1 MYKGYTKN
9 LLVTNTV
16 TCGVLLAGGD
26 FIQQKMEKFMGYSS
40 NYDLNRTGRMFTV
53 GLTQG
58 PPHHYWYLWLDKF
71 LPKTDLRTIIIKIL
85 ADQFFAAPFFAITF
99 FFGMGILEDKR
110 MSECWKEFVKKF
122 PAVYLVS
129 NIYFFALAHSLFVIR
144 IHLLTVR
151 LVYLATYPVH

>member
-1 MYKGYTKN
+1 MAVSSCLKKSYHYIFARYMKFILWRYQN
-9 LLVTNTV
+9 LLLHNN
-16 TCGVLLAGGD
+16 LLHC
-26 FIQQKMEKFMGYSS
+26 
-40 NYDLNRTGRMFTV
+40 R
-53 GLTQG
+53 
-58 PPHHYWYLWLDKF
+58 YLWLDKL

-122 PAVYLVS
+122 PAVYLVR
-129 NIYFFALAHSLFVIR
+129 NTFFCFLSHSLFVMR

>member
-1 MYKGYTKN
+1 MILTR
-9 LLVTNTV
+9 
-16 TCGVLLAGGD
+16 
-26 FIQQKMEKFMGYSS
+26 SS
-40 NYDLNRTGRMFTV
+40 FEICRFHLSSLNNNFLRCR
-53 GLTQG
+53 
-58 PPHHYWYLWLDKF
+58 YLWLDKL

-129 NIYFFALAHSLFVIR
+129 NRYFFCFLSHSLFVIC

-151 LVYLATYPVH
+151 LVYLATYPVHKFCPSASFIQSFVCKCSDCRMGRIFIMDQALCK

>member
-1 MYKGYTKN
+1 MKKFNKIYYCMHNN
-9 LLVTNTV
+9 LLH
-16 TCGVLLAGGD
+16 C
-26 FIQQKMEKFMGYSS
+26 
-40 NYDLNRTGRMFTV
+40 R
-53 GLTQG
+53 
-58 PPHHYWYLWLDKF
+58 YLWLDKL

-129 NIYFFALAHSLFVIR
+129 NIYFFALTHSLFVIR